1 MNESIIVK
9 RPLRKPR
16 LAEGVYPSEIIAV
29 EELKSVLTS
38 WGEKDMIAFK
48 FDLEG
53 VEISY
58 RCTKSLHRS
67 SNLYALIKEL
77 AGEPGE
83 EFDVS
88 TLVGTPCT
96 VLISHYETDAG
107 DVWEN
112 IEKITKA
119 RKSTPS
125 TLDETT
131 QTPNGEDHSK

>member
-29 EELKSVLTS
+29 EELKSVLTP

-88 TLVGTPCT
+88 TLIGTPCT
-96 VLISHYETDAG
+96 VFISHYETDAG

-112 IEKITKA
+112 IEKITKGS
-119 RKSTPS
+119 KSAPS
-125 TLDETT
+125 TLENTT
-131 QTPNGEDHSK
+131 YGRNGKENLK